1 MDDLAVQNL
10 IDSLSAA
17 VLIADRNRILRR
29 RNAAAVG
36 YFGSGGV
43 GQNIVALVRDPTVLN
58 AFEQVVSNRSA
69 QEFQI
74 ELAVPTTTSFRVK
87 IAPMD
92 LNADLIVLAFEDMS
106 HILEARQMRN
116 EFVANVSHELRSPL
130 TALNGFIETLQG
142 AARDDPDAQAHFLKV
157 MEGEAQRMG
166 RLISDLL
173 SLSRLQGSDR
183 VSPDHI
189 VELRNIL
196 EHVVRVMEGQAR
208 ANDNDVIFRMD
219 DAQAFVSGDED
230 QLIQVFQNLVENAI
244 KYGKV
249 GQPVEIDVSQSGS
262 RYVTVIV
269 SDRGEGIAQSD
280 IPRLTERFY
289 RVDKGRSRDQGGT
302 GLGLAIVK
310 HIVKRHRGQLNIIS
324 KLGEGSSFSVV
335 LPIASRH

>member
-17 VLIADRNRILRR
+17 VLIVDRNRILRR
-29 RNAAAVG
+29 RNAAAVSF
-36 YFGSGGV
+36 FGAGGV
-43 GQNIVALVRDPTVLN
+43 GQNLVALVRDPTVLS
-58 AFEQVVSNRSA
+58 AFEQVVQNRSA
-69 QEFQI
+69 QEFQV
-74 ELAVPTTTSFRVK
+74 ELAVPVSTSFRVK

-92 LNADLIVLAFEDMS
+92 LTADLIAMSFEDIS
-106 HILEARQMRN
+106 HILEAQQMRN

-142 AARDDPDAQAHFLKV
+142 AAKNDPEAQAHFLTV
-157 MEGEAQRMG
+157 MEAETQRMG

-183 VSPDHI
+183 VAPDQV
-189 VELRNIL
+189 VEIRELL
-196 EHVVRVMEGQAR
+196 EHTIRLMESQAR
-208 ANDNDVIFRMD
+208 ANANEIKFSMD
-219 DAQAFVSGDED
+219 EPAFVSGDED
-230 QLIQVFQNLVENAI
+230 QLIQVFQNLIENAL

-249 GQPVEIDVSQSGS
+249 GAPVEIDVSQAGS
-262 RYVTVIV
+262 KYVTVMV
-269 SDRGEGIAQSD
+269 SDHGDGIAQED

-335 LPIASRH
+335 LPVAPRP